1 MLTKIT
7 QYYIILSQP
16 NTRLAFVRN
25 HIHVTPLDTSN
36 FGGSCLFQSEHC
48 KHTVPLEQNSVL
60 NNKSH
65 KTCFDM
71 FFHGLEPQV

>member
-1 MLTKIT
+1 MLNKIT

-48 KHTVPLEQNSVL
+48 KHNCSPGAKRRSKQQES
-60 NNKSH
+60 
-65 KTCFDM
+65 
-71 FFHGLEPQV
+71 